1 MIVIVGTV
9 AAILLHTSP
18 AVFKHAF
25 KIVRWVVRPPHS
37 DRRELIQQIVEWSNI
52 ARRQG
57 LLGLESQVEAQQDP
71 FLRKGLQLLV
81 DGVEPESM
89 RHMLEIELGSQ
100 EHQDQAGAKVFEAMG
115 IYAPTLGI
123 IGAVLGLIAVMKN
136 LADPSK
142 LGHGIAA
149 AFTATIYGIASA
161 NLLFLPIAAKLKSVI
176 SHNTRDREMVIEGLI
191 RSPRARTRATS
202 KPTSPA
208 SCTDM
213 ARRKHHEEHANHEAW
228 AIPYAD
234 LMTLLLAFFVV
245 MYAISSVNEGKY
257 RIMADALTDA
267 FGGAPRTINPVQV
280 GNKQVQGGGW
290 DSPSVIKSG
299 TKIGPSAPAPSHD
312 PTLLPSMASQMRMP
326 VSVHNQEQIAR
337 AERQLNS
344 IADRLTAALA
354 PLIDRGMI
362 SVRRTELW
370 IEVEI
375 NSDILFP
382 TGSAALDVH
391 ARQTLASLAEV
402 LRDVPN
408 SVRVEGHTDNV
419 PIATATFPSNWE
431 LSAGRAASVVH
442 LFADQGVQP
451 SRLAMVG
458 YGQFRPREENDSA
471 QGRNRN
477 RRVMVIILA
486 DTSHSVDPLGQ
497 RLNAATGAVDDNTTE
512 QAAATPATAPTSP
525 IAPVKLPPVPAGSR
539 VGAAVP
545 PAMKE

>member
-1 MIVIVGTV
+1 
-9 AAILLHTSP
+9 
-18 AVFKHAF
+18 
-25 KIVRWVVRPPHS
+25 
-37 DRRELIQQIVEWSNI
+37 
-52 ARRQG
+52 
-57 LLGLESQVEAQQDP
+57 
-71 FLRKGLQLLV
+71 
-81 DGVEPESM
+81 
-89 RHMLEIELGSQ
+89 
-100 EHQDQAGAKVFEAMG
+100 
-115 IYAPTLGI
+115 
-123 IGAVLGLIAVMKN
+123 
-136 LADPSK
+136 
-142 LGHGIAA
+142 
-149 AFTATIYGIASA
+149 
-161 NLLFLPIAAKLKSVI
+161 
-176 SHNTRDREMVIEGLI
+176 
-191 RSPRARTRATS
+191 
-202 KPTSPA
+202 
-208 SCTDM
+208 M

-280 GNKQVQGGGW
+280 GNKQVQGSGW

-497 RLNAATGAVDDNTTE
+497 RLNAATGATRNTDTE

>member
-1 MIVIVGTV
+1 
-9 AAILLHTSP
+9 
-18 AVFKHAF
+18 
-25 KIVRWVVRPPHS
+25 
-37 DRRELIQQIVEWSNI
+37 
-52 ARRQG
+52 
-57 LLGLESQVEAQQDP
+57 
-71 FLRKGLQLLV
+71 
-81 DGVEPESM
+81 
-89 RHMLEIELGSQ
+89 
-100 EHQDQAGAKVFEAMG
+100 
-115 IYAPTLGI
+115 
-123 IGAVLGLIAVMKN
+123 
-136 LADPSK
+136 
-142 LGHGIAA
+142 
-149 AFTATIYGIASA
+149 
-161 NLLFLPIAAKLKSVI
+161 
-176 SHNTRDREMVIEGLI
+176 
-191 RSPRARTRATS
+191 
-202 KPTSPA
+202 
-208 SCTDM
+208 
-213 ARRKHHEEHANHEAW
+213 
-228 AIPYAD
+228 
-234 LMTLLLAFFVV
+234 
-245 MYAISSVNEGKY
+245 
-257 RIMADALTDA
+257 
-267 FGGAPRTINPVQV
+267 
-280 GNKQVQGGGW
+280 
-290 DSPSVIKSG
+290 
-299 TKIGPSAPAPSHD
+299 
-312 PTLLPSMASQMRMP
+312 MRMP

-391 ARQTLASLAEV
+391 ARQTLASLADV

-497 RLNAATGAVDDNTTE
+497 RLNAATGAVD
-512 QAAATPATAPTSP
+512 TAPP
-525 IAPVKLPPVPAGSR
+525 NKPPQLRLPPL
-539 VGAAVP
+539 P
-545 PAMKE
+545 PSHR

>member
-1 MIVIVGTV
+1 
-9 AAILLHTSP
+9 
-18 AVFKHAF
+18 
-25 KIVRWVVRPPHS
+25 
-37 DRRELIQQIVEWSNI
+37 
-52 ARRQG
+52 
-57 LLGLESQVEAQQDP
+57 
-71 FLRKGLQLLV
+71 
-81 DGVEPESM
+81 
-89 RHMLEIELGSQ
+89 
-100 EHQDQAGAKVFEAMG
+100 
-115 IYAPTLGI
+115 
-123 IGAVLGLIAVMKN
+123 
-136 LADPSK
+136 
-142 LGHGIAA
+142 
-149 AFTATIYGIASA
+149 
-161 NLLFLPIAAKLKSVI
+161 
-176 SHNTRDREMVIEGLI
+176 
-191 RSPRARTRATS
+191 
-202 KPTSPA
+202 
-208 SCTDM
+208 M

-290 DSPSVIKSG
+290 DSPSIIKSG
-299 TKIGPSAPAPSHD
+299 TKIGPSAPAPTHD
-312 PTLLPSMASQMRMP
+312 PTLLPAMASQMRMP

-344 IADRLTAALA
+344 IADRLTAALS

-382 TGSAALDVH
+382 TGSSALDVH

-408 SVRVEGHTDNV
+408 SVRVEGHTDDV

-458 YGQFRPREENDSA
+458 YGQFRPRDANDSA

-486 DTSHSVDPLGQ
+486 DTSHAVDPLGD
-497 RLNAATGAVDDNTTE
+497 RLNAAAGGGNAAAGTTTE
-512 QAAATPATAPTSP
+512 AAAAPRSAPVSP
-525 IAPVKLPPVPAGSR
+525 IAPVQLPPVPAGSR